1 MLIIAGHLD
10 LDPTQRSDYIT
21 AHADLVA
28 RARAA
33 EGCLDLAI
41 SADPVLAARVNLFER
56 WESEDHLAA
65 WREVADPPRL
75 DVTYLDGDVQKY
87 SIDDVSPAFS

>member
-10 LDPTQRSDYIT
+10 LDPTQRSAYVA

-33 EGCLDLAI
+33 EDCLDLAI
-41 SADPVLAARVNLFER
+41 SADPVVAARVNLFER
-56 WESEDHLAA
+56 WESEDHLTA
-65 WREVADPPRL
+65 WREVADPPQL

-87 SIDDVSPAFS
+87 SIDDVSPVFS